1 MCDDESLRHCK
12 AYLRRRLAYGPPVVE
27 RESRGEAE
35 EGAAGEQG
43 VSAWGHLWPLG
54 RHVQCEE
61 LRRVLRR
68 TVIDRESQSALLLG
82 DTGSGKSLVLDR
94 VLRSL
99 AQEALSSARTAAA
112 GGGKRKRHKKDA
124 SGAGGE
130 GGREASSPPPPTT
143 TPPPTPSHQQHEDK
157 QPFRAVYLN
166 GAAQADDG
174 VAMREIV
181 QQLGI
186 TAAAS
191 QGSIYNSNLAMMVE
205 SMKTGAVNGVPVIFV
220 LDVFERFT
228 CRKPQTL
235 LYALLDLCQDKTIC
249 AAVVGLS
256 VNLNVLDVAEKRVK
270 SRFSFRQIRF
280 PRQDLNSIVSILADA
295 LTVPEGNDNDD
306 NNNSNRK
313 DGPPPAG
320 VTAAFARR
328 FNATTRQTLAAKP
341 NSTTTTSSTI
351 TTSGNS
357 VQRSASSSS
366 SSFSSSCASALADLK
381 DLAASGRSVGWFLT
395 LASTAVG
402 QLRDHE
408 RGLTRRA
415 VVLAGKMLAPDSHT
429 EALRSLSVTEALAL
443 VAMVRLEYRG
453 RRKDGCAFEA
463 VFREYGSFL
472 RTYSTGTDHLRYSR
486 AIIFGAFSRLA
497 EQGVLRS
504 AESGIG
510 GGREAHPMLHC
521 RFRTRFG
528 LDQVRRALE
537 KDVIDAPTVLTQ
549 WCKHLE

>member
-1 MCDDESLRHCK
+1 MCDKESLRYCK
-12 AYLRRRLAYGPPVVE
+12 AYLRRRLAYGPPVVRRDE
-27 RESRGEAE
+27 GRGDEGE
-35 EGAAGEQG
+35 EGGGAAGGEPG
-43 VSAWGHLWPLG
+43 ASDWVHLWPLG

-82 DTGSGKSLVLDR
+82 YTGTGKSLVLER

-99 AQEALSSARTAAA
+99 AEEAHSKARAAATA
-112 GGGKRKRHKKDA
+112 GGGNRKRHKKNS
-124 SGAGGE
+124 SGGVDGE
-130 GGREASSPPPPTT
+130 GGGQEVPAPLPPPP
-143 TPPPTPSHQQHEDK
+143 PPPPPPHQQQEEQRK

-166 GAAQADDG
+166 GAAQVDDG

-186 TAAAS
+186 TGSAS

-220 LDVFERFT
+220 LDEFERFT

-280 PRQDLNSIVSILADA
+280 PRQDLDSIVSILADA
-295 LTVPEGNDNDD
+295 LTVPEGNNKDKDD
-306 NNNSNRK
+306 NSNSCA
-313 DGPPPAG
+313 PPAG
-320 VTAAFARR
+320 VSPAFARD
-328 FNATTRQTLAAKP
+328 FNATTRQTLAARP
-341 NSTTTTSSTI
+341 NSTTTTGTGSGSSAPRP
-351 TTSGNS
+351 G
-357 VQRSASSSS
+357 
-366 SSFSSSCASALADLK
+366 SFSSSSGSALADLK
-381 DLAASGRSVGWFLT
+381 ELAASGRSVGWFLR

-402 QLRDHE
+402 LLRDDE

-415 VVLAGKMLAPDSHT
+415 VVRAGEMLAPDSHT
-429 EALRSLSVTEALAL
+429 QALQSLSVTQALVL
-443 VAMVRLEYRG
+443 VAMVRLEHRG

-463 VFREYGSFL
+463 VFREYGSYL
-472 RTYSTGTDHLRYSR
+472 RTYNNCHLRFSR
-486 AIIFGAFSRLA
+486 AIIFKAFSQLA

-504 AESGIG
+504 AESGMG

-521 RFRTRFG
+521 RFRSRFDI
-528 LDQVRRALE
+528 DQVRRALE
-537 KDVIDAPTVLTQ
+537 KSVVAAPTNVTR